1 MKDTIIMHGEVY
13 DCGNYYKNLYGVS
26 DMTWNRWKKSGKIP
40 QALKI
45 GNKLYY
51 PRLATERSL
60 ITTTA

>member
-1 MKDTIIMHGEVY
+1 MKDTLILRGEVY
-13 DCGNYYKNLYGVS
+13 DCAKHYKDHYGVS
-26 DMTWNRWKKSGKIP
+26 DMTWNRWRKAGKIP

-60 ITTTA
+60 VTTP